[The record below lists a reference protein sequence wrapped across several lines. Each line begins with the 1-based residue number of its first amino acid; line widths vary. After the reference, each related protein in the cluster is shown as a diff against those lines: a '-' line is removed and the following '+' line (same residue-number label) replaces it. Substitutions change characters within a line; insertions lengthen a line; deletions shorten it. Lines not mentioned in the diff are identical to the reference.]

1 MALDHQLILTKEG
14 VDKTPSGWYNRYIK
28 RREETIMRI
37 YGMNKKACKGKWV
50 VYTITNKS
58 KYFLGAYRTEEKA
71 QEVAKKYD
79 GKYTLI

>member
-1 MALDHQLILTKEG
+1 MK
-14 VDKTPSGWYNRYIK
+14 
-28 RREETIMRI
+28 I